1 MPAVWGYPE
10 SRTRIALLD
19 ILAFLRC
26 ISGDLDEMQEGSN
39 WSCNHKGQ
47 RCSFV
52 CMVWPEVTRNPSQ
65 EGRAIHWVL
74 LRVMQDPMSPESG
87 WWLGSPP
94 HHICPERCY
103 LGLQLGKG

>member
-52 CMVWPEVTRNPSQ
+52 CMVWPEVTLS
-65 EGRAIHWVL
+65 GRTSH
-74 LRVMQDPMSPESG
+74 S
-87 WWLGSPP
+87 LGSPEGDAGP
-94 HHICPERCY
+94 HEP
-103 LGLQLGKG
+103 